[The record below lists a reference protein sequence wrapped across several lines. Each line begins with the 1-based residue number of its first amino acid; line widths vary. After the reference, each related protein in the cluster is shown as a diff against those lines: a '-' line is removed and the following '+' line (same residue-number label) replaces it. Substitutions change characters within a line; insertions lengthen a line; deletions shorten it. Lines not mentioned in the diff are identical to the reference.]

1 MDILLTHGY
10 FIAEDEHE
18 KRIMKPYPPLG
29 ILALSAYLKT
39 RGYAV
44 AVYDTTFSTKEKF
57 VAYLNQ
63 TRPRIVGIYT
73 NMMTK
78 FSVLEMIRAC
88 KQIGAHVI
96 LGGPEPPYY
105 AQEYLEHGADVIVV
119 GEGELTLDELIPAL
133 TKNDPHNL
141 QDIAGIQYRSADGV
155 IRQTMPRPYIKNL
168 DTLPYPD
175 RAAIDAQAYVNT
187 WRAHHGRG
195 SLSLISVRGC
205 PFHCTWCSHSVYGET
220 FRRRSPELFADE
232 TRQIVET
239 YKPDQLW
246 YADDVFTIHH
256 GWLFKYAAE
265 LKKRDVRIPFEC
277 ISRAD
282 RMNEQVFD
290 TLQQMGCYRL
300 WIGSESGSQKIL
312 DAMRREVN
320 VERVQWATRE
330 LQKRGIE
337 VGMFIMLGFEGEDE
351 RDISSTAE
359 HLKTS
364 NPDIFLTTVAYPI
377 KGTGYYKAV
386 EQKIIARADWAHR
399 TDRDLTVAG
408 RHSKKYYAF
417 AQQWL
422 WGEFMLNKHR
432 RNGDPPLR
440 VSRLA
445 KQAKAAANIG
455 IGKLGMAL
463 TANEVE
469 Q

>member
-1 MDILLTHGY
+1 MDLLLTHGY
-10 FIAEDEHE
+10 FIAQDEHE

-29 ILALSAYLKT
+29 ILSLSAYLKT
-39 RGYAV
+39 RGYV
-44 AVYDTTFSTKEKF
+44 VQVYDTTFSTQENF
-57 VAYLNQ
+57 FAFLNR

-78 FSVLEMIRAC
+78 FNVLEMIRAC

-105 AQEYLEHGADVIVV
+105 AREYLEFGADVIVV

-133 TKNDPHNL
+133 TKHGAHTL
-141 QDIAGIQYRSADGV
+141 RDIAGIRFRDENGTVVETA
-155 IRQTMPRPYIKNL
+155 PRPFIKNL
-168 DTLPYPD
+168 DALPLPD
-175 RAAIDAQAYVNT
+175 RAAIDARKYVDT

-205 PFHCTWCSHSVYGET
+205 PFHCTWCSHSVYGESY
-220 FRRRSPELFADE
+220 RRRSPELVADE
-232 TRQIVET
+232 AQQILET

-256 GWLFKYAAE
+256 GWLFQYAAE
-265 LKKRDVRIPFEC
+265 LKKREIKIPFEC

-282 RMNEQVFD
+282 RMDEQVFD
-290 TLQQMGCYRL
+290 ALQEMGCYRL

-337 VGMFIMLGFEGEDE
+337 VGMFIMLGFEGEEESDL
-351 RDISSTAE
+351 RATAE
-359 HLKTS
+359 HLKNS
-364 NPDIFLTTVAYPI
+364 NPDVFLTTVAYPI
-377 KGTGYYKAV
+377 KGTGYYKQV
-386 EQKIIARADWAHR
+386 EQKIIARADWARR

-408 RHSKKYYAF
+408 RHSKTYYQY
-417 AQQWL
+417 AQRWL
-422 WGEFMLNKHR
+422 WGEFIFNKQR
-432 RNGDPPLR
+432 KNGNDFLR
-440 VSRLA
+440 LT
-445 KQAKAAANIG
+445 KAAANIG
-455 IGKLGMAL
+455 IGKLGMTL
-463 TANEVE
+463 TANQVE

>member
-1 MDILLTHGY
+1 MDLLLTHGY

-29 ILALSAYLKT
+29 ILSLSAFLKT

-44 AVYDTTFSTKEKF
+44 SVYDTTFSTKEKF
-57 VAYLNQ
+57 FAYLTE

-78 FSVLEMIRAC
+78 FNVLEMMRAC

-105 AQEYLEHGADVIVV
+105 AKEYLEHGADVIVV

-133 TKNDPHNL
+133 TKNGAHNL
-141 QDIAGIQYRSADGV
+141 QHIAGIHYRDEKGV
-155 IRQTMPRPYIKNL
+155 IVQTMPRPYIKDL

-175 RAAIDAQAYVNT
+175 RAAIDAQKYVDT
-187 WRAHHGRG
+187 WRQYHGRG

-220 FRRRSPELFADE
+220 YRRRSPELFANE
-232 TRQIVET
+232 TQQIIET

-265 LKKRDVRIPFEC
+265 LKKRNVKIPFEC

-282 RMNEQVFD
+282 RMNDQVFD
-290 TLQQMGCYRL
+290 TLKEMGCYRL

-320 VERVQWATRE
+320 VERVQWATHE

-337 VGMFIMLGFEGEDE
+337 VGMFIMLGFDGEDE
-351 RDISSTAE
+351 RDIQNTAE
-359 HLKTS
+359 HLKIS

-386 EQKIIARADWAHR
+386 QEKIIARTDWSQR

-408 RHSKKYYAF
+408 RHSKKYYTF

-422 WGEFMLNKHR
+422 WGEFIFNKQR
-432 RNGDPPLR
+432 KNGNHPLR
-440 VSRLA
+440 LA
-445 KQAKAAANIG
+445 RAAANIG

-463 TANEVE
+463 TEKQVE
-469 Q
+469 A

>member
-1 MDILLTHGY
+1 MDLLLTHGY
-10 FIAEDEHE
+10 FIAQDEHE

-29 ILALSAYLKT
+29 ILSLSAYLKT
-39 RGYAV
+39 RGYDV

-57 VAYLNQ
+57 FAYLNQ
-63 TRPRIVGIYT
+63 TRPRSVGIYT

-78 FSVLEMIRAC
+78 FNVLEMLHAC

-105 AQEYLEHGADVIVV
+105 AREYLEHGADVIVV

-133 TKNDPHNL
+133 TKNGAHKL
-141 QDIAGIQYRSADGV
+141 QHIAGIHYRDENGV
-155 IRQTMPRPYIKNL
+155 IVQTMPRPYIKDL

-175 RAAIDAQAYVNT
+175 RAAMDAQKYVDT
-187 WRAHHGRG
+187 WRQYHGRG

-205 PFHCTWCSHSVYGET
+205 PFHCTWCSHSVYGESY
-220 FRRRSPELFADE
+220 RRRSPELFANE
-232 TRQIVET
+232 TQQIIET

-265 LKKRDVRIPFEC
+265 LKKRNVKIPFEC

-290 TLQQMGCYRL
+290 ALKEMGCYRL

-320 VERVQWATRE
+320 VERVQWATHE

-351 RDISSTAE
+351 RDIQNTAE
-359 HLKTS
+359 HLKIS

-386 EQKIIARADWAHR
+386 EEKIIARTDWQHR

-408 RHSKKYYAF
+408 RHSKRYYAY

-422 WGEFMLNKHR
+422 WGEFIFNKQR
-432 RNGDPPLR
+432 KNGNNPI
-440 VSRLA
+440 RLA
-445 KQAKAAANIG
+445 RAAANIG

-463 TANEVE
+463 TEKQVE
-469 Q
+469 A

>member
-29 ILALSAYLKT
+29 ILSLSAYLKT

-44 AVYDTTFSTKEKF
+44 SVYDTTFSTKQDF
-57 VAYLNQ
+57 YAYLNQ
-63 TRPRIVGIYT
+63 HRPGIVGIYT

-78 FSVLEMIRAC
+78 FNVLDMIRAC
-88 KQIGAHVI
+88 KQIGAQVV

-105 AQEYLEHGADVIVV
+105 AKEYLEHGADVIVV

-133 TKNDPHNL
+133 TKNGAHDLKH
-141 QDIAGIQYRSADGV
+141 IAGIHYRDADGTLV
-155 IRQTMPRPYIKNL
+155 QTMPRPYIKDL

-175 RAAIDAQAYVNT
+175 RAAIDAQKYVDT
-187 WRAHHGRG
+187 WRTYHGRG
-195 SLSLISVRGC
+195 SISMISVRGC

-220 FRRRSPELFADE
+220 YRRRSPEKFAEE
-232 TRQIVET
+232 TRQIVEQ

-265 LKKRDVRIPFEC
+265 LKKLGVKKPFEC

-282 RMNEQVFD
+282 RMTEQVFD
-290 TLQQMGCYRL
+290 TLQDMGCYRL

-312 DAMRREVN
+312 DAMHRDVQ
-320 VERVQWATRE
+320 VERVQWATHE
-330 LQKRGIE
+330 LQKRNIE
-337 VGMFIMLGFEGEDE
+337 VGMFIMLGFEHEE
-351 RDISSTAE
+351 EKDIRATAE
-359 HLKTS
+359 HLKIS

-386 EQKIIARADWAHR
+386 QDKILAKTDWEHR
-399 TDRDLTVAG
+399 TDRNLGVAG
-408 RHSKKYYAF
+408 RHSKRYYDY

-422 WGEFMLNKHR
+422 WGEFIFNKQRKSENH
-432 RNGDPPLR
+432 P
-440 VSRLA
+440 VRL
-445 KQAKAAANIG
+445 AKAAANIG
-455 IGKLGMAL
+455 IGRLGMAM
-463 TANEVE
+463 TEKQVE
-469 Q
+469 S

>member
-10 FIAEDEHE
+10 FLAQDEHE
-18 KRIMKPYPPLG
+18 QRIMKPYPPLG

-39 RGYAV
+39 RGYDV
-44 AVYDTTFSTKEKF
+44 AVYDATFSTKEHF
-57 VAYLNQ
+57 VAYLKE
-63 TRPRIVGIYT
+63 TRPPIVGIYT

-78 FSVLEMIRAC
+78 FNVLEMMGAC
-88 KQIGAHVI
+88 KQSGAHVI

-105 AQEYLEHGADVIVV
+105 AKEYLEYGADVIVV

-133 TKNDPHNL
+133 TKNGAHNL
-141 QDIAGIQYRSADGV
+141 HHVAGIRFRDENGNVVA
-155 IRQTMPRPYIKNL
+155 TAPRPFIKNL
-168 DTLPYPD
+168 DALPYPD
-175 RAAIDAQAYVNT
+175 RAAIDAQKYVDT
-187 WRAHHGRG
+187 WQQFHGRG

-205 PFHCTWCSHSVYGET
+205 PFHCTWCSHSVYGESY
-220 FRRRSPELFADE
+220 RRRSPELFANE
-232 TRQIVET
+232 AQQIIEA

-265 LKKRDVRIPFEC
+265 LKKRDIQIPFEC

-282 RMNEQVFD
+282 RMNDQVFD
-290 TLQQMGCYRL
+290 TLQTMGCYRL

-351 RDISSTAE
+351 NDIRATAE
-359 HLKTS
+359 HLKKS

-377 KGTGYYKAV
+377 KGTGYYKTV
-386 EQKIIARADWAHR
+386 EDKIIARAGWAQR

-408 RHSKKYYAF
+408 RHSIKYYHY

-422 WGEFMLNKHR
+422 WGEFIFNKQR
-432 RNGDPPLR
+432 KNGTNLA
-440 VSRLA
+440 RL
-445 KQAKAAANIG
+445 AKAAANIG
-455 IGKLGMAL
+455 VGRLGMAL
-463 TANEVE
+463 TKSQVE
-469 Q
+469 K